1 MAAYAYKAS
10 TREGR
15 IVEGLMEASGEA
27 AVVASLRGQGF
38 IPLAVREG
46 TTAAAA
52 SSRGF
57 SLPDLASMSL
67 PWRRAKKV
75 KGRDLMIFTGE
86 LATLLKAG
94 LPLDRSLAS
103 LSALSENPTLKAV
116 VSQVLARV
124 QEGRSL
130 SQALGEHPAVFPPLY
145 VNMIRAGEA
154 GGIVEGVLERLAD
167 YLERSEKTRE
177 QIKSAMVYPIILI
190 VTAGGAI
197 AILLTVVMPRFAAI
211 FADLG
216 TAMPASTQAV
226 MAISE
231 FVKSYWWLLVLSC
244 MGVWYGIRRYVDT
257 PAGRERYD
265 RLALSAPVFGDL
277 VSKLQVARFA
287 RTLGTMLRGGVP
299 LIQSLDIVR
308 SIVPNVII
316 SRALAAVQRDVSEG
330 KGLSGPLERTGVFP
344 PLALQMVGVG
354 EETGR
359 LDEMLIVVSD
369 HYDREVTNAVARVMT
384 LIGPVILIFMAVVI
398 GVIVWAMMSA
408 VFSVNQMIL

>member
-1 MAAYAYKAS
+1 MAAYAYRAS

-38 IPLAVREG
+38 IPLVVREG
-46 TTAAAA
+46 A
-52 SSRGF
+52 SAGGATRGF
-57 SLPDLASMSL
+57 SLPDLSTSL
-67 PWRRAKKV
+67 PWNRAKKV
-75 KGRDLMIFTGE
+75 KGHDLMIFTGE

-103 LSALSENPTLKAV
+103 LSALSENPTLKGV
-116 VSQVLARV
+116 VAQVLARV

-130 SQALGEHPAVFPPLY
+130 SQALAEHAAIFPPLY

-154 GGIVEGVLERLAD
+154 GGIVEDVLERLAD

-190 VTAGGAI
+190 VTATLAI
-197 AILLTVVMPRFAAI
+197 ATLLIFVMPRFAAI
-211 FADLG
+211 FTDLG
-216 TAMPASTQAV
+216 TAMPPSTQMV

-231 FVKSYWWLLVLSC
+231 YLKSFWWLLVLLILAAR
-244 MGVWYGIRRYVDT
+244 YGIKRYVNT

-265 RLALSAPVFGDL
+265 SFTLAAPLFGDL
-277 VSKLQVARFA
+277 VRKLQVARFA

-308 SIVPNVII
+308 SIVANVII

-330 KGLSGPLERTGVFP
+330 KGLSGPLEKTGVFP

-384 LIGPVILIFMAVVI
+384 LIGPVVLIFMAAVI